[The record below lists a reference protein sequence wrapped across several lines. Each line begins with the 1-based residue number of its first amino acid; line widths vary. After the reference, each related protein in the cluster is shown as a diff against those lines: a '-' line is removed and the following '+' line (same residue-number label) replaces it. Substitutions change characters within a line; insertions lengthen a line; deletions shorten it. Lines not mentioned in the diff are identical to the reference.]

1 MDQEKIG
8 KFILNLRKSN
18 NLTQKELADK
28 LNVTSQAVSKWEN
41 GRGIPDISFLKLL
54 SKEFNINID
63 ELLNGEVEKKN
74 NYKLKIILSLGLLLI
89 ISILIGFMIIK
100 DDNFSVNTI
109 TSTDDNFIVKGVVA
123 YNNNQKGIY
132 ITSIEYLDSDDTNYV
147 INSCGLYE
155 HFDNVDSLLKE
166 CDNVKMFESYDELS
180 ADNMNNLLRNIE
192 FHISDYESLC
202 KDFLTSDL
210 YIEVKL
216 IDSSEK
222 FVYYTIPIK
231 ISEEC

>member
-54 SKEFNINID
+54 SKEFNVNID

-109 TSTDDNFIVKGVVA
+109 TSTDDNFIVKGVVCCCMWF
-123 YNNNQKGIY
+123 
-132 ITSIEYLDSDDTNYV
+132 V
-147 INSCGLYE
+147 
-155 HFDNVDSLLKE
+155 
-166 CDNVKMFESYDELS
+166 LS
-180 ADNMNNLLRNIE
+180 
-192 FHISDYESLC
+192 FVLC
-202 KDFLTSDL
+202 AL
-210 YIEVKL
+210 
-216 IDSSEK
+216 
-222 FVYYTIPIK
+222 P
-231 ISEEC
+231 